1 MVKAFEDM
9 LKVLLEHGFEPLEEK
24 YISSWLHTKQQVLI
38 KPHPRLDS
46 YSLRPFTFT
55 HSEILQL
62 VCYRT

>member
-1 MVKAFEDM
+1 MVKAFENM

-38 KPHPRLDS
+38 KLHPQLGPN
-46 YSLRPFTFT
+46 SLRSFTFT